1 MRIILILTVISFG
14 FFSCQ
19 SDTLLDTKTDLPEL
33 GWAYEQIPA
42 FEFEINDV
50 SICYNVFLNIQISEE
65 YLYRNIYLLVHLRN
79 PDGKDV
85 TNRINVELANASGK
99 WLGSGSGNLKSFK
112 LPIRSDLCFEKAG
125 RYTIGLEQ
133 NMRDSLLQH
142 VNYIGISLTKGNPVF

>member
-1 MRIILILTVISFG
+1 MRTLLILSLISFG
-14 FFSCQ
+14 LISCN
-19 SDTLLDTKTDLPEL
+19 SDTLLDTKSDLPEN

-42 FEFEINDV
+42 FEFEIDDIN
-50 SICYNVFLNIQISEE
+50 ICYNVFLNVQISEE
-65 YLYRNIYLLVHLRN
+65 YLYRNLYLLVHLRN

-85 TNRINVELANASGK
+85 ANRINVELASPEGK

-125 RYTIGLEQ
+125 RYTIGFEQ

-142 VNYIGISLTKGNPVF
+142 VKYVGLSLTKGNPVF